1 MAPNPRIAN
10 ARIANTKKRI
20 VDAGS
25 ELFRRQGM
33 AGTGLKL
40 IAERANAPFGSIYHF
55 FPGGKNQLTEEVVRT
70 SGAAYRDLVMGLL
83 DADPDL
89 ATAIEKAFAA
99 AADMLVATDFEDAC
113 PIATVALEVAST
125 DETLRIATADVFT
138 DWIETG
144 TRAIGNTGLAEDAR
158 RRIVLGLIT
167 SLEGAFV
174 LSRALRDTEPLLA
187 AGRTVVAAVQ
197 RELADM

>member
-33 AGTGLKL
+33 AGTGLKQ